1 MLKAQYTLEHFIFK
15 KKIYITMNFCT
26 KTSWVPSL
34 PPFPKYYKT
43 THVVKNVGFDAEN
56 FDPLILG
63 G

>member
-1 MLKAQYTLEHFIFK
+1 
-15 KKIYITMNFCT
+15 MNFCT
-26 KTSWVPSL
+26 KTSSVPSL